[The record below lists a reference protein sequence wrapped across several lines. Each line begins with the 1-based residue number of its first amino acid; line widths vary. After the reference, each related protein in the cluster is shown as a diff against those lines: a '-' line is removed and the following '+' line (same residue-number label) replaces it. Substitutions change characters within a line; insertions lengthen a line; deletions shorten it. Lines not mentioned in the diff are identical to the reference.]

1 MPALFSESYFSMKKG
16 VWRFEISWLF
26 LIHYKLWE
34 NQNFFFGFSQCFGVI
49 IVPPAIKVH
58 SKAPLSSITFFY
70 ILTVLFWKRTG
81 QCSYFT
87 NERMLVTMRII
98 VIVKKITKIRP
109 VSILWHILLNFTHQL
124 DVYHRLTERTSKK
137 VSFISFSLDNVTV
150 QVEATKYK
158 IKTSG
163 IILLYEKCKI

>member
-1 MPALFSESYFSMKKG
+1 MTFPNSLQTLRKS
-16 VWRFEISWLF
+16 I
-26 LIHYKLWE
+26 
-34 NQNFFFGFSQCFGVI
+34 FFFGFSQCFGVI
-49 IVPPAIKVH
+49 IVPPRTPSTFKSTIKFNY
-58 SKAPLSSITFFY
+58 IFY